1 MPLQYRL
8 VGKDDLLSK
17 FTALKESGLS
27 KGTVA
32 VDDMRIAYLLD
43 EIGIAGVKCV
53 PGYKIFQL
61 IRMIKSVEEIA
72 LQRIGGHN
80 NAVAAMNAINSIEK
94 GMTFAEIDRRSR
106 TEASALGND
115 TLSFIAGV
123 SLALLP
129 DGITVPGKP
138 FLVDAVSHYNQ
149 YHGDFG
155 RTVVIGEPSKETLAC
170 EKAHKIGRDA
180 VFDIVKPGV
189 KFSELCRV
197 AKETQIKAGL
207 PEQAVIVSPHSVGL
221 QHDDNPSRLDI
232 PFGGPYDHVLEENMV
247 LMIDLANVE
256 IGWGA
261 GHHEDLFRVTNTG
274 FEYMAPPGDP
284 LVIV

>member
-1 MPLQYRL
+1 
-8 VGKDDLLSK
+8 
-17 FTALKESGLS
+17 
-27 KGTVA
+27 
-32 VDDMRIAYLLD
+32 
-43 EIGIAGVKCV
+43 
-53 PGYKIFQL
+53 
-61 IRMIKSVEEIA
+61 
-72 LQRIGGHN
+72 
-80 NAVAAMNAINSIEK
+80 MNAINSIEK
-94 GMTFAEIDRRSR
+94 GMTFAEIDRRFR

-149 YHGDFG
+149 YHSDFG
-155 RTVVIGEPSKETLAC
+155 RTVVIDEPSKETLAR

-180 VFDIVKPGV
+180 MFDIVKPGV
-189 KFSELCRV
+189 KFSELRRV

-207 PEQAVIVSPHSVGL
+207 PEQVVIVSPHSVGL
-221 QHDDNPSRLDI
+221 QHDDNPPRLDI
-232 PFGGPYDHVLEENMV
+232 PFGGPYDHVLEENTV
-247 LMIDLANVE
+247 LTIDLANVE

-261 GHHEDLFRVTNTG
+261 GHHEDLFRVTKTG
-274 FEYMAPPGDP
+274 FEYMAPPGDL